1 MAEPS
6 DLCLVLFQFFIVTL
20 LQYQVSAFHILLNAG
35 EKILRQGYA
44 SQIGYEACESGGPH
58 LICLRRGKI
67 NTGGNTYQRRQ
78 ADGVQQDPD
87 PVVKEFPGLVEV
99 PCEYSVDTV
108 PDQKV
113 QEGIGDHTGNIKG
126 RGPSD
131 PVTDYPEHIHNK
143 KVLADGQGIEDCDG
157 SQPLPDASMERQEH
171 QDGEPDQINRYV
183 KKIVGKYDQ
192 SGDYRTGKIDD

>member
-1 MAEPS
+1 MAV
-6 DLCLVLFQFFIVTL
+6 LLAACLVFQTWTYSDVPVYGAAMDTGEEGAAVREGAAEDASG
-20 LQYQVSAFHILLNAG
+20 LQD
-35 EKILRQGYA
+35 K
-44 SQIGYEACESGGPH
+44 EALAEE
-58 LICLRRGKI
+58 
-67 NTGGNTYQRRQ
+67 RQ